1 MIKLKFNQNFKT
13 IQIILNKS
21 LKIKIYKSYILI
33 NKKDLEEISKIL
45 DGQYLK
51 YKLI

>member
-13 IQIILNKS
+13 INLILNRQI
-21 LKIKIYKSYILI
+21 KIKIFKTYILI
-33 NKKDLEEISKIL
+33 NIKDLEEIQKIL
-45 DGQYLK
+45 ESQYLK

>member
-1 MIKLKFNQNFKT
+1 MLKLKFNQNFKT
-13 IQIILNKS
+13 IQMILNKS
-21 LKIKIYKSYILI
+21 HNIKIFKSYILI
-33 NKKDLEEISKIL
+33 NPDDLESITKIL